1 MDLSFDYIN
10 MTEDTFKVSYAP
22 KKIWI
27 NFWGKGNFLK
37 EDYGKIIKL
46 FGDFPHTEIIMMNL
60 NKKTREVL
68 SNLFQDYS
76 RVKVLAK

>member
-1 MDLSFDYIN
+1 MDLSVDYVN
-10 MTEDTFKVSYAP
+10 MTEDTFKVSQPP
-22 KKIWI
+22 KKIWL

-37 EDYGKIIKL
+37 EDYRNIIKL

-76 RVKVLAK
+76 RIKVLAK